1 MSCARESPSEEI
13 AALLRE
19 RIIEGR
25 YEPGAPLMQSALAEE
40 LTVSRGVVG
49 EALRL
54 LRREG
59 LVDRPR
65 PGAGARV
72 MTGSC
77 SVLLSAYA
85 VREVLDGLAA
95 RLAACHP
102 APRVQERLAVALA
115 ELGAAVSSGDRLRYT
130 RACMAFHVALID
142 GSENPVLRS
151 HIWLVRSTSR
161 GASLLGLERMGEAFT
176 EHQAIL
182 AAVRRGQA
190 DQAEGAARAHVRTTI
205 QALEQLRDE
214 G

>member
-1 MSCARESPSEEI
+1 
-13 AALLRE
+13 
-19 RIIEGR
+19 
-25 YEPGAPLMQSALAEE
+25 
-40 LTVSRGVVG
+40 
-49 EALRL
+49 
-54 LRREG
+54 
-59 LVDRPR
+59 
-65 PGAGARV
+65 

-95 RLAACHP
+95 RLTASHP
-102 APRVQERLAVALA
+102 RPRVQERLAVALA
-115 ELGAAVSSGDRLRYT
+115 ELGAAVSSRDRLRYT

-142 GSENPVLRS
+142 GSENPLLRS

-161 GASLLGLERMGEAFT
+161 GASLRGLERMPEAFT

-182 AAVRRGQA
+182 AAVRGGRA

-205 QALEQLRDE
+205 QELERLRDD